1 LVFVICSGGDLIV
14 KEFSRRAALAP
25 ILGLVPLAVFSALR
39 SNALA
44 YSVVPGSDDSPSSDP
59 WAASQTV
66 TPAALVAELIAKEQA
81 GKPTVVCVGFRAL
94 YQGAHIPGASFH
106 GAASTSNGIADL
118 KDWARL
124 GPRAANVVLYCGCC
138 PLERCP
144 NLKPAFLT
152 LRDAGFTNL
161 RVLLLPHD
169 FNTDWIEKGYAV
181 EKKK

>member
-1 LVFVICSGGDLIV
+1 
-14 KEFSRRAALAP
+14 
-25 ILGLVPLAVFSALR
+25 
-39 SNALA
+39 
-44 YSVVPGSDDSPSSDP
+44 
-59 WAASQTV
+59 
-66 TPAALVAELIAKEQA
+66 
-81 GKPTVVCVGFRAL
+81 VGFRAL

-106 GAASTSNGIADL
+106 GAASTTNGIADL

-124 GPRAANVVLYCGCC
+124 GPRVANVVLYCGCC